1 MPAALTIANTGAGA
15 GPAEERKGEPAG
27 SQSAEPM
34 PSGAAQ
40 SSDFSPL
47 QDLNAAVAL
56 HNPFT
61 NMKVGQE
68 AESSN

>member
-1 MPAALTIANTGAGA
+1 
-15 GPAEERKGEPAG
+15 
-27 SQSAEPM
+27 M

>member
-15 GPAEERKGEPAG
+15 GLAEERKGESAG
-27 SQSAEPM
+27 SQIAELM

-56 HNPFT
+56 HNPFA
-61 NMKVGQE
+61 NMKVGKE